1 MLLPTPRRCLALLL
15 GCRLAAA
22 GAAGAASPADTP
34 NRLTP
39 QQAEALVREVSAAV
53 EQLRALKFKTPVK
66 MEIIDPAAARESF
79 KAKIKPWVEE
89 EARHTQA
96 AYIHLGLIPPR
107 TDLITSHL
115 DNVEQDVLGYY
126 EPGSKVFYLLSHVS
140 ADDVRGVVAH
150 ELTHA
155 LEDQN
160 YDLEAVATQAEG
172 DSDRATAISA
182 VVEGSAMAVMLAY
195 LSHQPARKQAL
206 EQAEQSERQRAR
218 RLASAPSF
226 TQRTLLAPY
235 FLGFTF
241 LLRGKPWV
249 WQLEGVAYPDLD
261 QVYKE
266 PPRSTRQILHPE
278 QYWANNWRRQPP
290 KPLTLP
296 DLSKVLG
303 PGWSKVTEGSIGELG
318 LAVLTG
324 AQVQMDSPE
333 VLLPAR
339 WTNRAAAGI
348 LADLYQHYVS
358 GEKRVTVLATRWETE
373 DDAQEFDAA
382 LKYRTQGL
390 FRMGC
395 NVLLLAGDL
404 GDKTEALAI
413 AALQGAHYYP
423 PE

>member
-1 MLLPTPRRCLALLL
+1 VIAAPLLL
-15 GCRLAAA
+15 ASLLA
-22 GAAGAASPADTP
+22 GAAAQPDP
-34 NRLTP
+34 QPERLTP

-66 MEIIDPAAARESF
+66 MEVIEPAAARESF
-79 KAKIKPWVEE
+79 KAKIKPWVED

-96 AYIHLGLIPPR
+96 AFVHLGLIPPH
-107 TDLITSHL
+107 TDLITSQL
-115 DNVEQDVLGYY
+115 DTVEKDVLGYY

-155 LEDQN
+155 LEDQH
-160 YDLEAVATQAEG
+160 YDLEAVAKRAEG

-182 VVEGSAMAVMLAY
+182 VVEGSAMAVTLAY
-195 LSHQPARKQAL
+195 LSRQPSSKKAL
-206 EQAEQSERQRAR
+206 EQEEQNERQRAR

-226 TQRTLLAPY
+226 TQRALLAPY

-249 WQLEGVAYPDLD
+249 WQLDGVAYPDLD
-261 QVYKE
+261 QAYRE

-278 QYWANNWRRQPP
+278 QYWASLRRREAPQ
-290 KPLTLP
+290 PLTLP

-318 LAVLTG
+318 LAVMTG
-324 AQVQMDSPE
+324 AQVRMDSPE

-358 GEKRVTVLATRWETE
+358 GEQRVTVLATRWETE

-382 LKYRTQGL
+382 LKYRGQSF

-395 NVLLLAGDL
+395 NVLLLAGDV
-404 GDKTEALAI
+404 GDKAEALAL
-413 AALQGAHYYP
+413 AALQGARYFP

>member
-1 MLLPTPRRCLALLL
+1 MVLAAGGLAFLL
-15 GCRLAAA
+15 AA
-22 GAAGAASPADTP
+22 GAAPQP
-34 NRLTP
+34 ERLTP

-53 EQLRALKFKTPVK
+53 EQLRALKFKAPVK
-66 MEIIDPAAARESF
+66 MEVIDPAAARETF
-79 KAKIKPWVEE
+79 KAKIRPWAEE

-96 AYIHLGLIPPR
+96 AFVHLGLIPPR

-115 DNVEQDVLGYY
+115 DTVEQDVLGYY
-126 EPGSKVFYLLSHVS
+126 EPGSKVFYLMSHVS
-140 ADDVRGVVAH
+140 AEDVRGVVAH

-155 LEDQN
+155 LEDQH
-160 YDLEAVATQAEG
+160 YDLSAVSKKAEG
-172 DSDRATAISA
+172 DSDHATAISA
-182 VVEGSAMAVMLAY
+182 VVEGSAMAVTLAY
-195 LSHQPARKQAL
+195 LSRQPSSKKAL
-206 EQAEQSERQRAR
+206 EQEEQNERQRAR

-226 TQRTLLAPY
+226 TQRSLLAPY

-241 LLRGKPWV
+241 LLRGKPWI
-249 WQLEGVAYPDLD
+249 WHLDGVAYPDLD
-261 QVYKE
+261 QAYRE
-266 PPRSTRQILHPE
+266 PPRSTRQLLHPE
-278 QYWANNWRRQPP
+278 QYWVGGRREAPQP
-290 KPLTLP
+290 LILP

-303 PGWSKVTEGSIGELG
+303 PGWSKATEGSIGELG

-339 WTNRAAAGI
+339 WTNRASAGI

-358 GEKRVTVLATRWETE
+358 GEKRVTVLATRWETV

-382 LKYRTQGL
+382 LVRRSQHF

-395 NVLLLAGDL
+395 NVLSLAGDV
-404 GDKTEALAI
+404 GDRAEPLAI
-413 AALQGAHYYP
+413 AALQGLRYFP